1 MKRRLGGIL
10 CAALVLSALPAFCG
24 SCGKREA
31 DGIQKPDGPKP
42 DGAEEIVTDS
52 LSLRERFPEYIDLS
66 AFKGLEVYVWSLA
79 EGSYRCGILP
89 GTNRNKTQ
97 KEIWDMGFH
106 GVSVADMK
114 EILAAYDVPD
124 DEVFLFACAQ
134 PISSYLYPIDED
146 YCRAVSAQF
155 DDRFACFAAT
165 DFWE

>member
-10 CAALVLSALPAFCG
+10 CAALVLSALAAFCG

-31 DGIQKPDGPKP
+31 DGIPKP

-52 LSLRERFPEYIDLS
+52 LSLRERFPEYFDLS

-97 KEIWDMGFH
+97 KEIWDLGFH